1 MFFIPICCEFGS
13 PDNPCRC
20 KIIGPTFAFIMMVLF
35 AIVCWPCG
43 AIIWCCARKAGNS
56 LFEAPFRYYIAIKD
70 AIPF

>member
-1 MFFIPICCEFGS
+1 MQ
-13 PDNPCRC
+13 
-20 KIIGPTFAFIMMVLF
+20 FIMMVLF